1 MVHTHHTTTCSLLPY
16 THFTCYPKTQR
27 KINFKIHKTS
37 TSSAGAGCSLY
48 YIILMFFK
56 CCWIIHIVSVSCWW
70 WSWSAS
76 LFVRSEKRSDG
87 EQRNVP
93 DMERWISHLGG
104 GGDSKEKR
112 RNSGHG
118 EREESCWWK
127 AAAAGGEK
135 EKERERDCVW
145 EITSVMVG
153 FECFQFECQFLP
165 GIELLKYPCDAQQH
179 IPVKVYGKF

>member
-135 EKERERDCVW
+135 EKERERLRVRDHVSHGWFWMFSVW
-145 EITSVMVG
+145 MPVSAWHRTTQISLWCPTTHTS
-153 FECFQFECQFLP
+153 
-165 GIELLKYPCDAQQH
+165 
-179 IPVKVYGKF
+179 